1 MNNHDVSIIIQ
12 GPTQYYKEIIE
23 VYKDVDNVMWCT
35 WDDEPLEVINSINE
49 AGIFVYLISKPLNT
63 GYWNINFQCK
73 STYEGLLKCKEL
85 FDSKYYIKIRSDF
98 KITDVTIL
106 LERFINKNEKI
117 NFLGWANM
125 LEGFFL
131 DYIVFG
137 DFVNMKKYWNFEDN
151 KNNGY
156 PCPEI
161 FLMNRF
167 FGNECYMEGLKTE
180 YISKLPLLNGI
191 ELYWLSRGINIRDF
205 SPELEFNYTE
215 KRFLY
220 YLKFKIKGLTHK
232 VRNITHKIRNLIIKI

>member
-12 GPTQYYKEIIE
+12 GPTQYYEEIIE
-23 VYKDVDNVMWCT
+23 VYKDVDNVLWCT
-35 WDDEPLEVINSINE
+35 WDDEPLEVINSIKE
-49 AGIFVYLISKPLNT
+49 VGIFVHLISKPLNP
-63 GYWNINFQCK
+63 GYWNINLQCK

-98 KITDVTIL
+98 KITDVTLL
-106 LERFINKNEKI
+106 LERFITKNEKI
-117 NFLGWANM
+117 NFLGWADR
-125 LEGFFL
+125 LEFFFL

-137 DFVNMKKYWNFEDN
+137 DFYSMQKYWNFQDD

-167 FGNECYMEGLKTE
+167 FGNECCMHGLKTE

-191 ELYWLSRGINIRDF
+191 DLYWLSRGINIRDF
-205 SPELEFNYTE
+205 STELEFNYTE
-215 KRFLY
+215 KRFFY
-220 YLKFKIKGLTHK
+220 YLKFKIKNL
-232 VRNITHKIRNLIIKI
+232 THKIRNLINKIKNE